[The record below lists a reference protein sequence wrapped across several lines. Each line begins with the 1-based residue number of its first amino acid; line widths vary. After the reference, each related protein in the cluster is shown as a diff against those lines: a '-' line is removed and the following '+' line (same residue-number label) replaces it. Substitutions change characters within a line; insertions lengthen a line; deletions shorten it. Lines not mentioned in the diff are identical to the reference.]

1 MIASLNNAQVI
12 AALQRMAQDVSAQ
25 AEALR
30 ALDAAIG
37 DGDLGITI
45 TLGFQAIVEGL
56 PALADEATTPDIAN
70 TLMKS
75 GMAFNRKAAS
85 TFGAL
90 LATMMMRAARVAKG
104 KAAIDLP
111 TLAEMFAAAADG
123 VRERGKSEVGDKTLL
138 DALVPAAQA
147 LARAAAEGATL
158 AEGLQRAADAAE
170 EGARAT
176 ISMKSKIGRAA
187 WFADRTEGVQ
197 DPGAMAVSLM
207 IRSLAAFVAA

>member
-1 MIASLNNAQVI
+1 M
-12 AALQRMAQDVSAQ
+12 
-25 AEALR
+25 LR
-30 ALDAAIG
+30 ASI
-37 DGDLGITI
+37 DGIKARGGADL
-45 TLGFQAIVEGL
+45 
-56 PALADEATTPDIAN
+56 
-70 TLMKS
+70 
-75 GMAFNRKAAS
+75 
-85 TFGAL
+85 
-90 LATMMMRAARVAKG
+90 
-104 KAAIDLP
+104 
-111 TLAEMFAAAADG
+111 
-123 VRERGKSEVGDKTLL
+123 GDKTLL